1 MVASVVLNGARSSTR
16 VSEAT
21 RKRILEVAEQLG
33 YRRNAAALGLSRRK
47 MNCLG
52 VTCVVDGSEIN
63 YYFLAVLNG
72 ILEGAAVHGQNV
84 TVFSLGDWLIEERK
98 IFEFCDGRIDG
109 MILIGPR
116 LSENFSTRPCH
127 TPFVTI
133 HGDREI
139 PYGCNLDIDNEM
151 GARMMVRYLIA
162 LGHRRILHISGG
174 DSPGPRE
181 RVAGYCHAL
190 EEAGIAPDPLL
201 IVPGTFST
209 VGGRRVTEA
218 LLQRLS
224 GELPTAIFCASDA
237 IAYGCM
243 EVLRTHGIRVPED
256 VSVVG
261 FDDMLLASMTDPP
274 LTTVRQPF
282 RTMGQRAVEILL
294 TQIHNE
300 RVGPTVSDAHASDP
314 LTIPVVH
321 TELFTTEL
329 VIRESATPPARM

>member
-52 VTCVVDGSEIN
+52 VTCVVDVSEIN

-72 ILEGAAVHGQNV
+72 ILEAAATHGQNV
-84 TVFSLGDWLIEERK
+84 TVFSLGNWQTEEHK

-109 MILIGPR
+109 MILIGPH
-116 LSENFSTRPCH
+116 LSENFPTQPCH

-133 HGDREI
+133 HGDREL
-139 PYGCNLDIDNEM
+139 PYGCNLDIDNEL

-174 DSPGPRE
+174 DWPGARE

-190 EEAGIAPDPLL
+190 EEAGIAPDPRL

-209 VGGRRVTEA
+209 IGGRHVTEA
-218 LLQRLS
+218 LLQRFS

-243 EVLRTHGIRVPED
+243 EVLRNHGIRIPED
-256 VSVVG
+256 ISVVG
-261 FDDMLLASMTDPP
+261 FDDMMLASMTDPP

-282 RTMGQRAVEILL
+282 QKMGHRAVEVLL
-294 TQIHNE
+294 AQIHNE
-300 RVGPTVSDAHASDP
+300 QIGPTGSSAHTVDTV
-314 LTIPVVH
+314 TIPVSH
-321 TELFTTEL
+321 TELFATEL
-329 VIRESATPPARM
+329 VTRESAIAPR